1 MNHDRSRRSGQT
13 RSRINPAEGY
23 ELNYW
28 TRQLG
33 CTEQQLLGAI
43 SAVGPQVD
51 SVRSYLSR
59 QPGSTRGDLRAA

>member
-1 MNHDRSRRSGQT
+1 MKIDRNRRSGQT
-13 RSRINPAEGY
+13 RSLINPAEGY

-59 QPGSTRGDLRAA
+59 QPGSNRPSLRAA

>member
-1 MNHDRSRRSGQT
+1 MNDDRSQRSGRT

-51 SVRSYLSR
+51 SVRLYLSR
-59 QPGSTRGDLRAA
+59 QTDSRRGNLGVA